1 MCSYLPA
8 EASRGRLGEHAL
20 SSQHRVM
27 INELPRRG
35 GDPAVG
41 WALPQRGANYV
52 PLQFLVF
59 SIELSARTAGEGDW
73 ELLRPPSVPL

>member
-1 MCSYLPA
+1 MRSYLPA
-8 EASRGRLGEHAL
+8 EALCGYLGEHAL
-20 SSQHRVM
+20 PSQHRTM
-27 INELPRRG
+27 IDELPRCG

-59 SIELSARTAGEGDW
+59 SIELSAGTAGEGDW
-73 ELLRPPSVPL
+73 ESLRPPSVPL

>member
-1 MCSYLPA
+1 
-8 EASRGRLGEHAL
+8 
-20 SSQHRVM
+20 M
-27 INELPRRG
+27 IDELPRRG

-59 SIELSARTAGEGDW
+59 SIELGARTAGEGDW
-73 ELLRPPSVPL
+73 ELLRPPLVPL

>member
-1 MCSYLPA
+1 MHSYLPA

-20 SSQHRVM
+20 PSQLCAM

-59 SIELSARTAGEGDW
+59 SIELSARTAGEGEW
-73 ELLRPPSVPL
+73 ESLHPPSVLL